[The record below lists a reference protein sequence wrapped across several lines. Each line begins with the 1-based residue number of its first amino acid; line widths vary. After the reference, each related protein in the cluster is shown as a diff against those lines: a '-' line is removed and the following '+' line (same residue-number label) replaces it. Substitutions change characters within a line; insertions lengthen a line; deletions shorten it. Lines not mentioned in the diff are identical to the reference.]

1 MCARIGGIGGV
12 TLGSPWVVP
21 YPGLKSDNAFRRC
34 PHLLTPT
41 ASDLEPENPS
51 PWGPWSHPVALSPL
65 LFYPLPPPS
74 TFFLN
79 TQATSVQKC
88 LPGRPAPH
96 VDLFDESYHP
106 CLITTDSP
114 TSDPKLLKAGTT
126 YHLFRVLSTFS
137 NIFVDCCMLPPKKNK
152 NSGKQERKTWNILEL
167 NFHYIN
173 WKDPDNAKQLVS
185 SNSFKHDLR
194 E

>member
-1 MCARIGGIGGV
+1 MSLWALPGWSHTQDSNQTMLPAGAPTCQRPLPVTWNLRI
-12 TLGSPWVVP
+12 
-21 YPGLKSDNAFRRC
+21 
-34 PHLLTPT
+34 
-41 ASDLEPENPS
+41 LERPS